1 MPIYDV
7 KVVVEYMYEVEA
19 DNEAEAEEQGWH
31 YEDYAYSGEVYSIE
45 IDEQPEEEEDEED
58 NLDEEVI

>member
-19 DNEAEAEEQGWH
+19 DNEAEAEEQGWM
-31 YEDYAYSGEVYSIE
+31 YEDYAYSGEVYSIKV
-45 IDEQPEEEEDEED
+45 DEQEEDEEDEED

>member
-19 DNEAEAEEQGWH
+19 DNAVEAEEQGWH
-31 YEDYAYSGEVYSIE
+31 YEDYAYSGEVYSIKV
-45 IDEQPEEEEDEED
+45 DEQEEDEEDEED